1 MLRGGSGRGREGR
14 EMKWRALLGAS
25 KFLVTPLCVV
35 SMSAASFTTVGRTVA
50 RLGGTDKTDS
60 DARDTDAG
68 RQTPFI
74 IERNDARCM
83 GDRTTLRTPPY
94 LI

>member
-1 MLRGGSGRGREGR
+1 MVRGGSGRGREGR

-25 KFLVTPLCVV
+25 EFLVTPLCVV

-74 IERNDARCM
+74 INETTHAAWEIAR
-83 GDRTTLRTPPY
+83 RSVHRP
-94 LI
+94 I